1 MENADCM
8 VERLHLQSAF
18 ARSQANAHRTVCLT
32 ARRLRELWRLTPY
45 MRPTVPETP
54 HGVSLATGA
63 HRAPAKRSARVGRR
77 ASRALRPTR
86 LRPCK
91 NGPLRGLNTAFAIP
105 SALRPQ
111 PRLQTV
117 HRTVCLTARRLRE
130 LWRLTP
136 YMRPTVPETPH
147 GVSLATGAHRAPAKR
162 SARVGRR
169 ASRALRPTRLRPCKN
184 GPLRGLN
191 TAFAIPSALRPQ
203 PRLQTV
209 HRTVCLTARR
219 LRELW
224 RLTPKLPSDPM
235 PGAWW
240 RVLPGRPGIPP
251 EAWPS
256 ERQPR
261 RRIR

>member
-1 MENADCM
+1 MARCFGHRSYLNGKSVIMENADCM

-86 LRPCK
+86 LRPC
-91 NGPLRGLNTAFAIP
+91 N
-105 SALRPQ
+105 
-111 PRLQTV
+111 
-117 HRTVCLTARRLRE
+117 
-130 LWRLTP
+130 
-136 YMRPTVPETPH
+136 
-147 GVSLATGAHRAPAKR
+147 
-162 SARVGRR
+162 
-169 ASRALRPTRLRPCKN
+169 N